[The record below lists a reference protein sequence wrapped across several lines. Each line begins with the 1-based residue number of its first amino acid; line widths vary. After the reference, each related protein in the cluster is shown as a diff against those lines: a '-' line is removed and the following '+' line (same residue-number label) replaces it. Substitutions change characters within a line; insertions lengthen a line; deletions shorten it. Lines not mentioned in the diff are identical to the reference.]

1 MIIEPVG
8 DFRGGKNMNPCRG
21 QLDGQGDAVYFA
33 HDRLDRSSDI
43 LAQPEPWLDVAG
55 PIGEKPGRIRRPRV
69 TSVAAFLHGQRGHWP
84 YQLPLDV
91 EWRTARGQNRQGWTS
106 AQQHLGYTPGR
117 VQDMLA

>member
-8 DFRGGKNMNPCRG
+8 DFRGGKNTNPCRR

-33 HDRLDRSSDI
+33 HDRLDRSSAI
-43 LAQPEPWLDVAG
+43 LPQPDPCLYVAA

-69 TSVAAFLHGQRGHWP
+69 TSVAASLHGQRGHWP

-91 EWRTARGQNRQGWTS
+91 EWRPAPRRERQVWDH
-106 AQQHLGYTPGR
+106 A
-117 VQDMLA
+117 D